1 MMPKQLSSY
10 LSVVLIVL
18 LGSAFVG
25 MGCDDKAATDADS
38 AQTTGQTT
46 DQTTGQTTGQPE
58 LEDAAVTVI
67 TSDNLPPN
75 PQRIVS
81 LAPNI
86 TETLFALGVG
96 SRVVAVTN
104 YCDYPPV
111 AQSLPKIGG
120 FINPDIEAIL
130 SHKPDLVVG
139 VTSAGNKEL
148 PDTLTEAG
156 LPYAFLEV
164 ENVEQT
170 REAIF
175 FLGSITGQI
184 APAAQLVGSMEKQI
198 AAWTTELDNPPSVI
212 VVYGYDPLVAAG
224 PDSFAHELVTMAG
237 AKNVLSNAEQRYGH
251 LDAEKFIELNP
262 DIIID
267 AAMGGDTKEAP
278 WAAYPTVT
286 AVKNGDIVKVSD
298 PAVMRPGPRMVKGFA
313 ELSGQIQTVAKR
325 KKTAE

>member
-1 MMPKQLSSY
+1 MTATSKNL
-10 LSVVLIVL
+10 LLIFL
-18 LGSAFVG
+18 FCIVG
-25 MGCDDKAATDADS
+25 VCVSGCDSQRPTDETSTS
-38 AQTTGQTT
+38 AQTSETSGTAAEA
-46 DQTTGQTTGQPE
+46 P

-67 TSDNLPPN
+67 ASDQLPNN

-81 LAPNI
+81 LAPNM
-86 TETLFALGVG
+86 TEILFALGAG

-111 AQSLPKIGG
+111 VESLPEIGG

-148 PDTLTEAG
+148 PDKLTEAG

-164 ENVEQT
+164 ENIEQT
-170 REAIF
+170 REAILF
-175 FLGSITGQI
+175 MGSITGKI
-184 APAAQLVGSMEKQI
+184 APAAQLVASIDQQLLTWSSEI
-198 AAWTTELDNPPSVI
+198 ENPPTVM
-212 VVYGYDPLVAAG
+212 VVYGYEPLVAAG
-224 PDSFAHELVTMAG
+224 PDSFAHELITKAG
-237 AKNVLSNAEQRYGH
+237 AKNVLHSAKQRYGH
-251 LDAEKFIELNP
+251 LDGEKLIELDP

-267 AAMGGDTKEAP
+267 AAMAGEGQDPP
-278 WAAYPTVT
+278 WEAYPTVT
-286 AVKNGDIVKVSD
+286 AVANGDIIKVSD

-325 KKTAE
+325 KKTK